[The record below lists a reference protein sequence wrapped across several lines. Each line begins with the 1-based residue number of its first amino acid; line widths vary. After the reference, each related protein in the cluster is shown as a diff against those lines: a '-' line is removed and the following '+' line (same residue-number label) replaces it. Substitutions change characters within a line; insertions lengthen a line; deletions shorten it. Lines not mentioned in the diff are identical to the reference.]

1 MEKNGLAVRPREVR
15 EDPIRLRLGEITTDL
30 VFVKNYM
37 AQFEE
42 VKRLNDKDVSELA
55 RILEEYEK
63 QVDIETVMEE
73 GKRVQTDLEQF
84 RSVMDEISGIGKGIR
99 EISTQVNL
107 LSLNA
112 AIEAARAKETGR
124 GFGVVAEEIKKLSD
138 RTRDSVGEID
148 RTIGTIRQE
157 LKRVTESVGSLN
169 NRMGEIETFGRT
181 LRIQM
186 EKMRESM
193 NSTLLKRLVEIA
205 LRRQK
210 KVLGTIRHIFG

>member
-1 MEKNGLAVRPREVR
+1 MEKNGLAVTPREVR

>member
-1 MEKNGLAVRPREVR
+1 MENHGLATKPREIR

-42 VKRLNDKDVSELA
+42 VKRLNDKDVSELT

-63 QVDIETVMEE
+63 QVDIETVMGE
-73 GKRVQTDLEQF
+73 GKKVLTDLEQF
-84 RSVMDEISGIGKGIR
+84 RSVMDDISRIGKGIK

-112 AIEAARAKETGR
+112 AIEAARAKEMGR

-148 RTIGTIRQE
+148 RTIANIRQE
-157 LKRVTESVGSLN
+157 LKRVTESMGALN

-181 LRIQM
+181 LRRQM
-186 EKMRESM
+186 EKMRETM
-193 NSTLLKRLVEIA
+193 NSTLLKRLLGIA

>member
-1 MEKNGLAVRPREVR
+1 
-15 EDPIRLRLGEITTDL
+15 
-30 VFVKNYM
+30 
-37 AQFEE
+37 
-42 VKRLNDKDVSELA
+42 
-55 RILEEYEK
+55 
-63 QVDIETVMEE
+63 MEE

>member
-1 MEKNGLAVRPREVR
+1 MENHGLATRPREIR

-63 QVDIETVMEE
+63 QVDIETVMGE
-73 GKRVQTDLEQF
+73 GKKVLTDLEQF
-84 RSVMDEISGIGKGIR
+84 RSVMDDISRIGKGIK

-112 AIEAARAKETGR
+112 AIEAARAKEMGR

-148 RTIGTIRQE
+148 RTIANIRQE
-157 LKRVTESVGSLN
+157 LKRVTESMESLN
-169 NRMGEIETFGRT
+169 HRMGEIESFGRT
-181 LRIQM
+181 LRRQM
-186 EKMRESM
+186 EKMRETM
-193 NSTLLKRLVEIA
+193 NSTLLKRLLEIA

>member
-15 EDPIRLRLGEITTDL
+15 EDPIRLRLGEITTDF